1 MQRYGTSFL
10 TYMICDN
17 RSQEPGNKGIRIRKS
32 KSCTGS
38 NQKMRPPYV
47 RSVGDSVLFYLQDR
61 DRNQCTVPGYSRA
74 ITVPTKDNRQDLL
87 QILLP
92 WKLEQRKVVPLLI
105 YGYTRINN
113 FFGQV

>member
-1 MQRYGTSFL
+1 
-10 TYMICDN
+10 
-17 RSQEPGNKGIRIRKS
+17 
-32 KSCTGS
+32 
-38 NQKMRPPYV
+38 MRPPYV
-47 RSVGDSVLFYLQDR
+47 RSVGDTVLFYLQDR